1 MTEVGC
7 DPELSQLSHPNPD
20 QAKEG
25 NIGMQQS
32 PRSQGQRREQ
42 QTAPFAGGEKQ
53 ALEGGWRRHGQGG
66 WVRPG
71 VAAHTWNHSVVR

>member
-42 QTAPFAGGEKQ
+42 QTAPFAGGELWKV
-53 ALEGGWRRHGQGG
+53 GGGDMGKEAGLGQE
-66 WVRPG
+66 WQ
-71 VAAHTWNHSVVR
+71 HTRGIIVL